1 VIAPLPAEIELY
13 LSNQERFDHLR
24 QKTSLRA
31 GTKLCD
37 LSYANS
43 YDGPCSE
50 VRRVIRDCLDKGRTL
65 DLQYTP
71 YGGST
76 TTRRLIARQLSAKHG
91 RRFSW
96 RDVVLTPGAM
106 AALNVLFRLVR
117 LEGERNEVVVLTPCW
132 MDYPLY
138 LANLGMTPV
147 MVPLAE
153 NLRGLCMEG
162 TERALTPHTRAVVI
176 SQPSNPLGTLHSREQ
191 LRDLG
196 ALLEASAS
204 RPLLISDEC
213 HRDILFEPELFSSPL
228 EHYTRTCIV
237 YSFGKS
243 LFIQGQRIGYAAVS
257 PDMADHDAVA
267 GQLERLCRTMGFC
280 TPTSL
285 MQLAVRDLLTIKPDL
300 EPIQRRRSRMLEGL
314 QSSGYEVTPSQGTFF
329 LYVRS
334 PDDDDFAFVERL
346 ADRSVLV
353 LPSSVF
359 HQAGYFRI
367 SLTARDDMIE
377 RALPVF
383 AALGGAAPERSEP
396 ALRDARLRHA
406 G

>member
-1 VIAPLPAEIELY
+1 MIAPLGAEIELY
-13 LSNQERFDHLR
+13 LSNQERFDRLR
-24 QKTSLRA
+24 QRTVLRA
-31 GTKLCD
+31 GKRLCD

-43 YDGPCSE
+43 YDGPCSA
-50 VRRVIRDCLDKGRTL
+50 VRRSIRDCLDRDRTL

-76 TTRRLIARQLSAKHG
+76 TTRRLIARQLAATHG
-91 RRFSW
+91 RRFGW

-117 LEGERNEVVVLTPCW
+117 REGERNEVILLTPCW
-132 MDYPLY
+132 LDYPLY
-138 LANLGMTPV
+138 LANFGIKPV
-147 MVPLAE
+147 MIPIAE
-153 NLRGLCMEG
+153 DLRGLSLNSI
-162 TERALTPHTRAVVI
+162 ERALTPDTRAVVI
-176 SQPSNPLGTLHSREQ
+176 SQPNNPLGTLHPRGQ
-191 LRDLG
+191 LRQLG
-196 ALLEASAS
+196 ALLDASVS

-228 EHYTRTCIV
+228 EHYERTCIV

-243 LFIQGQRIGYAAVS
+243 LFMQGQRIGYAAVS

-267 GQLERLCRTMGFC
+267 EQLERLCRTMGFC

-285 MQLAVRDLLTIKPDL
+285 MQLAVRDLLTTKPDL
-300 EPIQRRRSRMLEGL
+300 GPIRRRRSRMLEEL
-314 QSSGYEVTPSQGTFF
+314 QSSGYEVVPSQGTFF

-346 ADRSVLV
+346 AEQSVLA
-353 LPSSVF
+353 LPSCIF
-359 HQAGYFRI
+359 HQAGYFRV
-367 SLTARDDMIE
+367 SLTASDDMIE

-383 AALGGAAPERSEP
+383 SALGGNLPQAAEP
-396 ALRDARLRHA
+396 RLRHA
-406 G
+406 GQ